1 MFTLDPAL
9 WKLYGWI
16 SQQIDRL
23 IDPRPDGDTSICLE
37 RNEQFDHALTFLGVL
52 ASDDAQ
58 ADNRPTSGKHA
69 VIIQKVDKRLLQL
82 LSQSQIPYTPTIVIR
97 RVLSVQEVT
106 LSSGCI
112 TAAQSDGSSFNVRRI
127 YDR

>member
-1 MFTLDPAL
+1 MAL
-9 WKLYGWI
+9 AYMLVVPVTDKAAWVAAAPSKTI
-16 SQQIDRL
+16 QRL
-23 IDPRPDGDTSICLE
+23 AELPS
-37 RNEQFDHALTFLGVL
+37 H
-52 ASDDAQ
+52 S
-58 ADNRPTSGKHA
+58 
-69 VIIQKVDKRLLQL
+69 KV
-82 LSQSQIPYTPTIVIR
+82 PYIPTIASG

>member
-1 MFTLDPAL
+1 MQYFEVTRQLQTSGHPAVAPQLDLMA
-9 WKLYGWI
+9 
-16 SQQIDRL
+16 
-23 IDPRPDGDTSICLE
+23 
-37 RNEQFDHALTFLGVL
+37 L
-52 ASDDAQ
+52 ASML
-58 ADNRPTSGKHA
+58 A
-69 VIIQKVDKRLLQL
+69 VPMTDKAAWVAAAPSKTIQRLAELPSHSKV
-82 LSQSQIPYTPTIVIR
+82 PYTPTIASG